1 MHMRYH
7 HAMRRLVIIF
17 LLLVYPFQVALAVA
31 DKCCALTPAGVT
43 HHSVATSAAPVFVA
57 LDDIASAVD
66 PHCAACTFAH
76 TACLPTSFV
85 VVPVAYRHAVDI
97 AFFPPFLTSPPP
109 GRLERPKWSA
119 AA

>member
-1 MHMRYH
+1 
-7 HAMRRLVIIF
+7 MRRLVLII

-31 DKCCALTPAGVT
+31 DKCCAMTPAGVT

-57 LDDIASAVD
+57 LDDIASAAD
-66 PHCAACTFAH
+66 SHCAACTFGH
-76 TACLPTSFV
+76 TACLPASIV
-85 VVPVAYRHAVDI
+85 VVPVAYRHGVDI
-97 AFFPPFLTSPPP
+97 AFFPPFLTSLPS